1 MSQKKKERLDKL
13 LLERGLLKSREKARA
28 LIMGGKVWVDGNR
41 VEKAGKEVDIHA
53 HIVLEETRS
62 FVGRGGLKLEGAL
75 DCFRINVQ
83 DKIILDV
90 GASTGGFTDCLLQ
103 KGAKK
108 VYALDV
114 GYGLLDWSLRND
126 DRVIPIERKNIRY
139 FTLNELGEKVDMSVI
154 DVSFISLKK
163 VVPSVIKCTK
173 EGGTILSLVKPQFE
187 VGKGEVGKGGIVRD
201 PEKHKM
207 VLDDIKR
214 FIGTLSMEIK
224 GSVESPIKGT
234 KGNKEFWIYATAL
247 KCSQG

>member
-1 MSQKKKERLDKL
+1 MSQKKKERLDRL
-13 LLERGLLKSREKARA
+13 LVEKGLLKSREKARA

-41 VEKAGKEVDIHA
+41 VEKAGKEVDIQA
-53 HIVLEETRS
+53 QIVLEETCP
-62 FVGRGGLKLEGAL
+62 FVGRGGLKLDGAL

-126 DRVIPIERKNIRY
+126 DRVVPIERKNIRY
-139 FTLNELGEKVDMSVI
+139 FTLSELGEKVDMSVI

-163 VVPSVIKCTK
+163 VIPSVIKCTK
-173 EGGTILSLVKPQFE
+173 EGGAILSLVKPQFE

-207 VLDDIKR
+207 VLEDMTR
-214 FIGTLSMEIK
+214 FIDTLGLRIK
-224 GSVESPIKGT
+224 GSVESPIKGA
-234 KGNKEFWIYATAL
+234 KGNKEFWVCATV
-247 KCSQG
+247 

>member
-1 MSQKKKERLDKL
+1 MSEKRKERLDKL

-28 LIMGGKVWVDGNR
+28 LIMGGRVWVDGNR
-41 VEKAGKEVDIHA
+41 VEKAGKEVDLHA
-53 HIVLEETRS
+53 HIVFEETCP
-62 FVGRGGLKLEGAL
+62 FVSRGGLKLDGAL
-75 DCFRINVQ
+75 DYFRINVK

-163 VVPSVIKCTK
+163 VITAVIKCTK
-173 EGGTILSLVKPQFE
+173 KGGEILPLIKPQFE

-201 PEKHKM
+201 PEKHMM
-207 VLDDIKR
+207 VLENMTQ
-214 FIGTLSMEIK
+214 FIDTLGLRIK
-224 GSVESPIKGT
+224 GSVESPIKGA
-234 KGNKEFWIYATAL
+234 KGNKEFWIYTTV
-247 KCSQG
+247 

>member
-13 LLERGLLKSREKARA
+13 LVERGLLKSREKARA
-28 LIMGGKVWVDGNR
+28 LIMRGKVWVDGNR
-41 VEKAGKEVDIHA
+41 VEKAGKEVDLQADI
-53 HIVLEETRS
+53 LFEETRS
-62 FVGRGGLKLEGAL
+62 FVGRGGLKLDGAL

-163 VVPSVIKCTK
+163 VFPSVIRCTK
-173 EGGTILSLVKPQFE
+173 KGGKILSLVKPQFE

-207 VLDDIKR
+207 VLEDMTR
-214 FIGTLSMEIK
+214 FIDTLGLRIK
-224 GSVESPIKGT
+224 GSVESSIKGA
-234 KGNKEFWIYATAL
+234 KGNKEFWIYAIV
-247 KCSQG
+247 